1 MSYLLKNQS
10 MKWFS
15 SKTTARDGFHDA
27 ALVEFTS
34 KVSIVEVFVRE
45 LVQNSL
51 DAAKDESN
59 PVAVIFEPGKI
70 GVEMV
75 PDWNTLKSIF
85 NNSKKY
91 NHKAWPGAFE
101 IMSKCFVSKNINYL
115 KLTDLNTV
123 GLSKKQNENDVSSW
137 EACVLADSQS
147 VKSKSGSRGSFGI
160 GKNAAFALSEIN
172 TVLYDTVSDEGSYF
186 GGVSKLGGHT
196 ENGINYASKKIIQG
210 NGGAT
215 LFKHPSDQSGLT
227 QTILGISKRNF
238 TELETLIELYL
249 YKHYLISFYNN
260 NLIAEIKCLDGSG
273 NKTSLLIQ
281 SENQDKEEF
290 IAFIRKRLKAISP
303 HLKRKGQ
310 KSDLEHI
317 EQVANA
323 LQKTIKLGEQLYDTI
338 KENKAYLDY
347 LGLEGLP
354 ASWKGYFEHTKLN
367 FYPDVSIA
375 RNTIYHYRNG
385 MFIFSK
391 SFANS
396 FYSPVSIVHDV
407 SPKLSQLYSNF
418 ETFSHDK
425 WLKNLLK
432 DRLSEQDEIRY
443 HEELFDFQR
452 LIPKLFLIYLAG
464 DNIKEGN
471 SQTEILVNNIL
482 SGDSSGQSTSKE
494 GGIYG
499 SPDGGELVKT
509 PLVINGVEQ
518 STSGNS
524 LGSRQLK
531 KESGKGEVGVNPRSS
546 LKKADRP
553 LISNFI
559 GSNQTT
565 YKFDFTSLKKGTYS
579 MWRQGLVQRAELNF
593 KAFNGSDGIESYK
606 DGETLIVN
614 VDSTGKTTFTI
625 EVGDTLLTQ
634 WKIIKQ

>member
-1 MSYLLKNQS
+1 
-10 MKWFS
+10 MKWSS

-59 PVAVIFEPGKI
+59 PVEVIFEPGKI
-70 GVEMV
+70 GVEKV
-75 PDWNTLKSIF
+75 PDWGNLKAIF

-101 IMSKCFVSKNINYL
+101 VMSKCFSSKNINYL

-172 TVLYDTVSDEGSYF
+172 TVLYDTVSDEGLYF

-210 NGGAT
+210 DGGAT
-215 LFKHPSDQSGLT
+215 PFKHPSNRCGLT
-227 QTILGISKRNF
+227 QTILGISERNF
-238 TELETLIELYL
+238 TELEILIELYL

-260 NLIAEIKCLDGSG
+260 NLIAEIKVFDGSG

-281 SENQDKEEF
+281 SKNEEEF
-290 IAFIRKRLKAISP
+290 IAFIRKRLKTISP
-303 HLKRKGQ
+303 YLKLKAQ

-323 LQKTIKLGEQLYDTI
+323 LQKTIKLGEHLYDSI
-338 KENKAYLDY
+338 KGNKAYLDY
-347 LGLEGLP
+347 LGLEDLP
-354 ASWKGYFEHTKLN
+354 ASWKEYFEHTKLN
-367 FYPDVSIA
+367 FFPDISIA

-391 SFANS
+391 GFANS

-407 SPKLSQLYSNF
+407 SPKLSQSYSNF

-432 DRLSEQDEIRY
+432 DRLSEKNEIQS

-471 SQTEILVNNIL
+471 SQTETLVNHIL
-482 SGDSSGQSTSKE
+482 SGDSSGLSTSKE

-499 SPDGGELVKT
+499 APKGGELVKT
-509 PLVINGVEQ
+509 ALVINGVEQ
-518 STSGNS
+518 SGSGSGSGSGNS
-524 LGSRQLK
+524 RGSRQLK
-531 KESGKGEVGVNPRSS
+531 NGSGKGQVGPNPRSS
-546 LKKADRP
+546 SKKADRP
-553 LISNFI
+553 LMSNII
-559 GSNQTT
+559 GTKQTT
-565 YKFDFTSLKKGTYS
+565 YKFSFASLKKGTYLL
-579 MWRQGLVQRAELNF
+579 WRQGLVQRAELNF
-593 KAFNGSDGIESYK
+593 REFSGSDGIEFHR

-614 VDSTGKTTFTI
+614 VDSTGEASFNI

-634 WKIIKQ
+634 WKIVKQ